1 MGFGGDGRGA
11 LCVPDS
17 RYAASHKFRAEL
29 REQGMRFNNSGI
41 VNRRLAIAAAAASM
55 FWQGAPLALEF
66 DIAGTS
72 VRLDNLVTIG
82 AVMRMQDRDNA
93 LVGKSNL
100 NPGLCV
106 GRVGDD
112 GVSGPN
118 PDPNANTFFGDTC
131 NATRPAQDGNGT
143 ANDFFLRAPGGFQP
157 NGDNGNLNFDKRDIV
172 HATAKLTSDLN
183 FDVFGFNVF
192 ARGIYFFDA
201 RYNDLRERH
210 PDTTLQPFRTD
221 YPDVAKDENANDAR
235 MLDYFVSRTF
245 EVGDRMVSFKLG
257 NHVLNWGESGFLA
270 PNSLNTV
277 NPLNQALLR
286 LPGFDIKELF
296 LPVGMAS
303 LNIDIADGYNLEMFY
318 QYDWEPFVV
327 DPVGSFFSTVDIAGA
342 GAEYAMLSFGKAPE
356 DPLELYR
363 PWRNPEDPSSV
374 LGSQSDRTML
384 RDFDEERRREVD
396 NGGQYG
402 FALKG
407 YFEGLNN
414 GTELALYFAN
424 YHSRIPSI
432 SILAADATC
441 IPDQPA
447 TGELP
452 VIGGPLGS
460 LLGALPTQTALNALD
475 LLDPTGCGVPA
486 SNLLAAAGAPVPLQ
500 PATGARDPLPVG
512 SIRYFI
518 EYPEDVRIYGFS
530 FNTTLGDWAW
540 SGEYAFRD
548 NLPVQVHITDLV
560 FAGLQPAF
568 PVEDYSLQPIATLPG
583 RRTAVPD
590 FVSAYRGVEYGPGDY
605 VRGYERMKVG
615 QVGTTFLKTIGGDN
629 PIGASQIVVLLEMG
643 LTHVIDFPRIDEL
656 QFQGA
661 GVNTHVS
668 GGADGSA
675 GINPVDVRT
684 DPNDP
689 STNRGAANLRQ
700 NPTAHPDLA
709 GFGTEV
715 SYGYRFVTL
724 TRYDS
729 AFLGINLELLGALFH
744 DVEGVAPGIGQ
755 NFVEGRK
762 TILGGVRWDYLSKY
776 TGEIRYTWFTGNH
789 RRDAAHD
796 RDNLQLWLGY
806 QF

>member
-1 MGFGGDGRGA
+1 MK
-11 LCVPDS
+11 V
-17 RYAASHKFRAEL
+17 
-29 REQGMRFNNSGI
+29 NSNGT
-41 VNRRLAIAAAAASM
+41 VSRRLAIAAAAAAM
-55 FWQGAPLALEF
+55 FWQGAPMALEF
-66 DIAGTS
+66 DLAGTS

-82 AVMRMQDRDNA
+82 GVMRMQDRDNA

-106 GRVGDD
+106 ERIGDD
-112 GVSGPN
+112 GRSGPN
-118 PDPNANTFFGDTC
+118 PNPNANSFRGDTC
-131 NATRPAQDGNGT
+131 SGTRPSQDGNGT
-143 ANDFFLRAPGGFQP
+143 ANDFFLRQPGGFQP
-157 NGDNGNLNFDKRDIV
+157 NGDNGNLNFDKNDVV

-201 RYNDLRERH
+201 RYDELSERH

-221 YPDVAKDENANDAR
+221 YPDDAKDENATDAR
-235 MLDYFVSRTF
+235 LLDYFVSRTF
-245 EVGDRMVSFKLG
+245 EVGDRLVSFKLG

-270 PNSLNTV
+270 LNSLNTI

-318 QYDWEPFVV
+318 QYDWEPFVP
-327 DPVGSFFSTVDIAGA
+327 DPVGSFFSTADIAGA
-342 GAEYAMLSFGKAPE
+342 GARYTMLSFGKAPE
-356 DPLELYR
+356 DPDELYR
-363 PWRNPEDPSSV
+363 PWRNPGDPAST
-374 LGSQSDRTML
+374 LGSQSDRTMA
-384 RDFDEERRREVD
+384 RDFDEERRRRPD
-396 NGGQYG
+396 DGGQYG
-402 FALKG
+402 ASLKG

-414 GTELALYFAN
+414 GTELAFYFAN

-432 SILAADATC
+432 SVLAADATC
-441 IPDQPA
+441 IPNQPA
-447 TGELP
+447 TGTVP
-452 VIGGPLGS
+452 VIGGPLGAV
-460 LLGALPTQTALNALD
+460 LGALPNQTALNALQ

-486 SNLLAAAGAPVPLQ
+486 QNLAAAGGVPGATLAPS
-500 PATGARDPLPVG
+500 TGERDPLPVG

-518 EYPEDVRIYGFS
+518 EYPEDVRVYGFS

-548 NLPVQVHITDLV
+548 NLPIQVHTTDIV

-568 PVEDYSLQPIATLPG
+568 PEQDYSLAPIATLPG

-590 FVSAYRGVEYGPGDY
+590 FVSGYRGVEYGPGDY
-605 VRGYERMKVG
+605 VQGFERFKVG
-615 QVGTTFLKTIGGDN
+615 QLGTTFLKTIGGDN
-629 PIGASQIVVLLEMG
+629 PIGASQIIVLLELGM
-643 LTHVIDFPRIDEL
+643 TQVFDMPDISEL

-668 GGADGSA
+668 GGADGTA
-675 GINPVDVRT
+675 GINPRDVRT

-689 STNRGAANLRQ
+689 STNGTDPTLRQ

-709 GFGTEV
+709 GYGTEI
-715 SYGYRFVTL
+715 SYGYRLVTL
-724 TRYDS
+724 TRFDS
-729 AFLGINLELLGALFH
+729 AFAGINLELLAALFH
-744 DVEGVAPGIGQ
+744 DVEGVAPGLGQ
-755 NFVEGRK
+755 NFIEDRK
-762 TILGGVRWDYLSKY
+762 QILAGLRWDYLSKY
-776 TGEIRYTWFTGNH
+776 TGELRYTWFTGTH
-789 RRDAAHD
+789 TRDAAHD
-796 RDNLQLWLGY
+796 RDNLLLFLGY